1 MLNYKYFHFTFLVS
15 FMFLSKAYVH
25 VWAET
30 CRVFVNS
37 KLQLCLAVFLLVS
50 NYL

>member
-1 MLNYKYFHFTFLVS
+1 MLNYKYFHFTFLVC

-30 CRVFVNS
+30 CCVFVTS
-37 KLQLCLAVFLLVS
+37 KLQLCLSVFIFIS